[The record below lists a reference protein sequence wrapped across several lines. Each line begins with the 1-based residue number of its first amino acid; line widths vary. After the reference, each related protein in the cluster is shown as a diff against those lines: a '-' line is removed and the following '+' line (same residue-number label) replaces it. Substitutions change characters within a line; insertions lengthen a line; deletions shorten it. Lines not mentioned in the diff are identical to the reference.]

1 MDVRITAGTATQPT
15 TEVTQSGALVG
26 TVGHRIT
33 TTPSV
38 AVREAAHS
46 DLHPV
51 AGDRLEALVGGHRLV
66 VEVLGHQE
74 AALAHRPHAH
84 HLVEELGHPAGAL
97 VRHRPHARHLV
108 AEAHV
113 HPVEALARHRP
124 RAHHLVV
131 ALLAR
136 QQAVGLA
143 HPEQAAQVRLDRVH
157 HPVALAQHEHPLAEA
172 HRVPGAHAQVVVAS
186 SVGEVAVPAR
196 VVVASLEV
204 VRAPAAAAS
213 SVVVAADAALV
224 DLEAAD
230 DDRFSLCNRWRL
242 GFHHA
247 A

>member
-1 MDVRITAGTATQPT
+1 MDDRITAGTATQPT
-15 TEVTQSGALVG
+15 TEVTQSGASVG

-33 TTPSV
+33 TTPS
-38 AVREAAHS
+38 AVVRVAAHL

-51 AGDRLEALVGGHRLV
+51 AVDRLV
-66 VEVLGHQE
+66 VEALGHLV

-97 VRHRPHARHLV
+97 VLHRPRARHS
-108 AEAHV
+108 AEV
-113 HPVEALARHRP
+113 PGHPVEALVLHRP

-131 ALLAR
+131 ALLVR

-143 HPEQAAQVRLDRVH
+143 HPEQAAPVRLDRVH

-172 HRVPGAHAQVVVAS
+172 HRAQEAHAQVAVVS
-186 SVGEVAVPAR
+186 SVGEAAVPAR

>member
-1 MDVRITAGTATQPT
+1 LAA
-15 TEVTQSGALVG
+15 A
-26 TVGHRIT
+26 
-33 TTPSV
+33 
-38 AVREAAHS
+38 REAARS
-46 DLHPV
+46 DLHP
-51 AGDRLEALVGGHRLV
+51 EAVDRLV
-66 VEVLGHQE
+66 VEALGHQV

-84 HLVEELGHPAGAL
+84 HLVEELGHPEGAL
-97 VRHRPHARHLV
+97 VLHRPRARHL
-108 AEAHV
+108 AEAPG

-131 ALLAR
+131 ALLVR

-157 HPVALAQHEHPLAEA
+157 HPVALAQHEPPLAEA
-172 HRVPGAHAQVVVAS
+172 HRAQEVHAQVAVVS
-186 SVGEVAVPAR
+186 SVGEAAAHVR
-196 VVVASLEV
+196 VVASLEV
-204 VRAPAAAAS
+204 VRAPAEAAS

>member
-1 MDVRITAGTATQPT
+1 VDVRITAGTATQPT
-15 TEVTQSGALVG
+15 TEVTQSGASVG

-33 TTPSV
+33 TTPS
-38 AVREAAHS
+38 AAAREAARS

-97 VRHRPHARHLV
+97 VLHRPRARHL
-108 AEAHV
+108 AEAPG

-143 HPEQAAQVRLDRVH
+143 HPEQAAPVRLDRVH

-172 HRVPGAHAQVVVAS
+172 HRVPGAHAQVAVVS
-186 SVGEVAVPAR
+186 SVGEAAAHVR
-196 VVVASLEV
+196 VVASLEV
-204 VRAPAAAAS
+204 VRAPVEAAS

>member
-15 TEVTQSGALVG
+15 TEVTQSGASVG
-26 TVGHRIT
+26 AAGHRIT
-33 TTPSV
+33 TTPL
-38 AVREAAHS
+38 AAAREAARS

-51 AGDRLEALVGGHRLV
+51 AVDRLEALVAGHRLV
-66 VEVLGHQE
+66 VEALGHLV

-84 HLVEELGHPAGAL
+84 HLVEELGHPEGAL
-97 VRHRPHARHLV
+97 VLHRPRARHL
-108 AEAHV
+108 AEAPG

-143 HPEQAAQVRLDRVH
+143 HPEQAAPVRLDRVH

-172 HRVPGAHAQVVVAS
+172 HRAQEAHAQVAVVS
-186 SVGEVAVPAR
+186 SVGEAAAHVR

-213 SVVVAADAALV
+213 LVVVAADAALV

>member
-15 TEVTQSGALVG
+15 TEVTQSGASVG

-33 TTPSV
+33 TTPS
-38 AVREAAHS
+38 AAALEAARS

-51 AGDRLEALVGGHRLV
+51 AVDRLEALVAGHRLV
-66 VEVLGHQE
+66 VEVLGHQV

-97 VRHRPHARHLV
+97 VLHRPHARHLV

-172 HRVPGAHAQVVVAS
+172 HRVPEAHAQVAVVS
-186 SVGEVAVPAR
+186 SVGEAAAHVR
-196 VVVASLEV
+196 VVASLEV
-204 VRAPAAAAS
+204 VRAPAEAAS

>member
-15 TEVTQSGALVG
+15 TEVTQSGASVG

-33 TTPSV
+33 TTPL
-38 AVREAAHS
+38 AAAREAARS

-51 AGDRLEALVGGHRLV
+51 AVDRLV
-66 VEVLGHQE
+66 VQALGHLV
-74 AALAHRPHAH
+74 AAVAHRPHAH
-84 HLVEELGHPAGAL
+84 HLVEELGHPEGAL
-97 VRHRPHARHLV
+97 VLHRPRARHL
-108 AEAHV
+108 AEAPG

-131 ALLAR
+131 ALLVR

-143 HPEQAAQVRLDRVH
+143 HPEQAAPVRLDRVH
-157 HPVALAQHEHPLAEA
+157 HPVALAQHEPPLAEA
-172 HRVPGAHAQVVVAS
+172 HRVPEAHAQVAVVS
-186 SVGEVAVPAR
+186 SVGEAAAHVR

-204 VRAPAAAAS
+204 VRAPAEAAS

>member
-1 MDVRITAGTATQPT
+1 MDVRITAGTAIQPT
-15 TEVTQSGALVG
+15 TEVTQSGASVG

-33 TTPSV
+33 ITPSA

-51 AGDRLEALVGGHRLV
+51 AGDRLV
-66 VEVLGHQE
+66 VQALGHLV
-74 AALAHRPHAH
+74 AALTHRPHAH
-84 HLVEELGHPAGAL
+84 HLVEELGHPVEAL

-108 AEAHV
+108 VEAPG
-113 HPVEALARHRP
+113 HPVGALVLHRP
-124 RAHHLVV
+124 RAHHLVEAQRV
-131 ALLAR
+131 R
-136 QQAVGLA
+136 
-143 HPEQAAQVRLDRVH
+143 HPEVDSVHREQAAPVRLDPVH

-172 HRVPGAHAQVVVAS
+172 HRVPEVHAQVAVVS
-186 SVGEVAVPAR
+186 SVGEAAAHVR
-196 VVVASLEV
+196 VVASLEV
-204 VRAPAAAAS
+204 VRALAEAAS
-213 SVVVAADAALV
+213 LVVVAADAALV

>member
-1 MDVRITAGTATQPT
+1 
-15 TEVTQSGALVG
+15 
-26 TVGHRIT
+26 
-33 TTPSV
+33 
-38 AVREAAHS
+38 
-46 DLHPV
+46 
-51 AGDRLEALVGGHRLV
+51 
-66 VEVLGHQE
+66 
-74 AALAHRPHAH
+74 
-84 HLVEELGHPAGAL
+84 
-97 VRHRPHARHLV
+97 
-108 AEAHV
+108 
-113 HPVEALARHRP
+113 
-124 RAHHLVV
+124 LVV

-172 HRVPGAHAQVVVAS
+172 HRVPEAHAQVAVVS
-186 SVGEVAVPAR
+186 SVGEAAAHVR
-196 VVVASLEV
+196 VVASLEV
-204 VRAPAAAAS
+204 VRAPAEAAS

>member
-33 TTPSV
+33 TTPS
-38 AVREAAHS
+38 AAALEAARS
-46 DLHPV
+46 GLHPV
-51 AGDRLEALVGGHRLV
+51 AGDRLV
-66 VEVLGHQE
+66 VQALGHLV

-84 HLVEELGHPAGAL
+84 HLVEELGHPVEAL
-97 VRHRPHARHLV
+97 VLHRPRARHLAV
-108 AEAHV
+108 EAPG

-131 ALLAR
+131 ALLVR

-143 HPEQAAQVRLDRVH
+143 HPEQAAPVRLDRVH
-157 HPVALAQHEHPLAEA
+157 HPVALAQHEPPLAEA
-172 HRVPGAHAQVVVAS
+172 HRAQEAHAQVAVVS
-186 SVGEVAVPAR
+186 SVGEAAAHVR
-196 VVVASLEV
+196 VVASLEV
-204 VRAPAAAAS
+204 VRAPAEAAS

>member
-15 TEVTQSGALVG
+15 TEVTQSGASVG

-33 TTPSV
+33 TTPL
-38 AVREAAHS
+38 AAAREAARS
-46 DLHPV
+46 DLHPEAV
-51 AGDRLEALVGGHRLV
+51 DRLEALVAGHRLV
-66 VEVLGHQE
+66 VEALGHLV

-84 HLVEELGHPAGAL
+84 HLVEELGHPEGAL
-97 VRHRPHARHLV
+97 VLHRPRARHLAV
-108 AEAHV
+108 APG

-131 ALLAR
+131 ALLVR

-143 HPEQAAQVRLDRVH
+143 HPEQAAPVRLDRVH
-157 HPVALAQHEHPLAEA
+157 HPVALAQHEPPLAEA
-172 HRVPGAHAQVVVAS
+172 HRVPEAHAQVAVVS
-186 SVGEVAVPAR
+186 SVGEAAAHVR

-204 VRAPAAAAS
+204 VRAPAEAAS

>member
-1 MDVRITAGTATQPT
+1 VDVRITAGTATQPT
-15 TEVTQSGALVG
+15 TEVTQSGASVG

-33 TTPSV
+33 TTPS
-38 AVREAAHS
+38 AAAREAARS

-51 AGDRLEALVGGHRLV
+51 AVDRLVVQALGHPVEALVL
-66 VEVLGHQE
+66 
-74 AALAHRPHAH
+74 HRP
-84 HLVEELGHPAGAL
+84 
-97 VRHRPHARHLV
+97 RARHLV
-108 AEAHV
+108 AEAPG

-131 ALLAR
+131 ALLVR

-143 HPEQAAQVRLDRVH
+143 HPEQAAPVRLDRVH

-172 HRVPGAHAQVVVAS
+172 HRAQEAHAQVAVVS
-186 SVGEVAVPAR
+186 SVGEAAVPAR

>member
-1 MDVRITAGTATQPT
+1 MDVRITAGTATQPII
-15 TEVTQSGALVG
+15 EVTQSGALVG

-33 TTPSV
+33 TTPS
-38 AVREAAHS
+38 AAAREAARS

-51 AGDRLEALVGGHRLV
+51 AVDRLV
-66 VEVLGHQE
+66 VQALGHLV

-97 VRHRPHARHLV
+97 VLHRPRARHSV
-108 AEAHV
+108 VEAPG
-113 HPVEALARHRP
+113 HPVGALVLHRP

-143 HPEQAAQVRLDRVH
+143 HREQAAPVRLDRVH

-186 SVGEVAVPAR
+186 SVGEAAAHVR

-204 VRAPAAAAS
+204 VRAPAEAAS
-213 SVVVAADAALV
+213 LVVVAAGAALV

-230 DDRFSLCNRWRL
+230 DDRFSFCYRWRL

>member
-15 TEVTQSGALVG
+15 TEVTQSGASVG

-33 TTPSV
+33 TTPL
-38 AVREAAHS
+38 AAAREAARS

-51 AGDRLEALVGGHRLV
+51 AVDRLV
-66 VEVLGHQE
+66 VEALGHLV

-97 VRHRPHARHLV
+97 VLHRPRARHL
-108 AEAHV
+108 AEAPG

-157 HPVALAQHEHPLAEA
+157 HPVALAQHEPPLAEA
-172 HRVPGAHAQVVVAS
+172 HRVPEAHAQVAVVS
-186 SVGEVAVPAR
+186 SVGEAAAHVR
-196 VVVASLEV
+196 VVVTSLEV
-204 VRAPAAAAS
+204 VRAPAEAAS